1 MRRQTQPNPTQS
13 NLIHGWI
20 QPTSMSGVTSER
32 YRYTITCQPGQLACV
47 YHVRG
52 DVECLSECHRH
63 GFRRLM
69 KTSVYVDVDVM
80 YFACAADHLHLEP
93 VGGQRNI
100 IETREYSRS
109 ATAATKA
116 VCAQKYT
123 ECHCGSC
130 RLRGAAVER
139 WSLTD
144 ELSLSCARPTAA
156 GYHLCG

>member
-1 MRRQTQPNPTQS
+1 
-13 NLIHGWI
+13 
-20 QPTSMSGVTSER
+20 MSGVTSER

-109 ATAATKA
+109 ANRHQGGLRSEVYWMSLRFMSVAWRSGRTLVFDRRAFA
-116 VCAQKYT
+116 VLRSTYS
-123 ECHCGSC
+123 CGLPLMWVNRPLQVSQ
-130 RLRGAAVER
+130 LGQI
-139 WSLTD
+139 
-144 ELSLSCARPTAA
+144 SLSSFR
-156 GYHLCG
+156 GR